1 MLQGRRTARLG
12 ACATLTCVVT
22 AVWVLTFALSR
33 AHMMFEAYS
42 DFAEAREDESWLLG
56 QCSGSEFYSRMKQ
69 HSSLCDEV
77 THKAKTVILLQ
88 AVRHVIDNS
97 YLCGYDPCADLLDRL
112 AGWALG
118 RGLVLSMLC
127 LALLVFGPVCLV
139 PFYRRQMNMMADQR
153 VKELYYT
160 PFEQEQFLIHSAHSA
175 HGNRFQHD
183 DRLIL

>member
-1 MLQGRRTARLG
+1 M
-12 ACATLTCVVT
+12 CVVT
-22 AVWVLTFALSR
+22 AVWVLTFALSH

-42 DFAEAREDESWLLG
+42 NFTEAREDESWLLG
-56 QCSGSEFYSRMKQ
+56 QCSGSEFCSRMKQ

-77 THKAKTVILLQ
+77 THKAKIIILLQ
-88 AVRHVIDNS
+88 AVRHGIDNS

-112 AGWALG
+112 ASWTLG

-127 LALLVFGPVCLV
+127 MLLLVFGPVCLV
-139 PFYRRQMNMMADQR
+139 PFYHRQMNTMADQR

-160 PFEQEQFLIHSAHSA
+160 LFEQEQFLIHPAHSA
-175 HGNRFQHD
+175 HGNRFQKD